1 MYSFFAMLS
10 RMKYINRWGLMKNSR
25 YENLTEHSAQTAMI
39 AHCLAVIGNKI
50 YGKSYDPDRIALF
63 ALYHDVSELV
73 TGDLPTPV
81 KYYNDDILKS
91 YREIEEHAK
100 EQILKK
106 LPSELYD
113 EYFDCVK
120 LATRT
125 ATRPL
130 YVVKSYINGACFGNL
145 LDLLEPNHTKVLGE
159 NKYLSNQK
167 IPKEWFSK
175 VTSCNKD
182 CYTCGY
188 CKEADCF

>member
-1 MYSFFAMLS
+1 MSNSFFAFAF

-91 YREIEEHAK
+91 YREIEERAK

-106 LPSELYD
+106 LPDELYD
-113 EYFDCVK
+113 EYFDIINENCSDDEHKIIKAADKLCALIKCIEEVK
-120 LATRT
+120 NGNSEFTKAHESSFHSVENTDLDE
-125 ATRPL
+125 
-130 YVVKSYINGACFGNL
+130 VKYFIDNMLPAFYL
-145 LDLLEPNHTKVLGE
+145 TLDEL
-159 NKYLSNQK
+159 
-167 IPKEWFSK
+167 
-175 VTSCNKD
+175 
-182 CYTCGY
+182 
-188 CKEADCF
+188 